1 MATKAQ
7 IKASNRYNK
16 ENTLTICLRLNRAND
31 ADIIEALELC
41 ESKQGYIKD
50 LIRDDLYK
58 NKIREILNK
67 HNQ

>member
-41 ESKQGYIKD
+41 DSKQGYIKD
-50 LIRDDLYK
+50 LIRKDKKTEK
-58 NKIREILNK
+58 NG
-67 HNQ
+67 